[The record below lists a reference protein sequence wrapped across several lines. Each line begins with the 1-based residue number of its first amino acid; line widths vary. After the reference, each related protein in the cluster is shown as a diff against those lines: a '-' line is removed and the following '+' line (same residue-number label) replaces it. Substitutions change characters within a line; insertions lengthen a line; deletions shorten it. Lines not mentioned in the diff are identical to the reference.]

1 MRICQITRSISL
13 SLLMAAACPLAAQK
27 WEFGAGAGGS
37 FYIDKTIESARG
49 DSKTGFKPG
58 AAVSAWLGNTIN
70 DHVGGEIRYSLQTG
84 NARLTSGGTT
94 VDLAAFTHQIHY
106 DVLIYATASESK
118 VRPFFA
124 VGGGVKAYQGRG
136 DGRPIQPLI
145 QFAALTST
153 TQWVPVVSVGGGVKW
168 RAGERVAVRAEV
180 RDYISQF
187 PKEVIL
193 PTPPNKVSGWLNN
206 FVVMFGVS
214 YLF

>member
-1 MRICQITRSISL
+1 MFL
-13 SLLMAAACPLAAQK
+13 VACPLLAQK

-37 FYIDKTIESARG
+37 FYLDKTIESTRG
-49 DSKTGFKPG
+49 DAKTGFKSG
-58 AAVSAWLGNTIN
+58 VAVSAWLGNEIS
-70 DHVGGEIRYSLQTG
+70 DHVGGEIRYTYQTG
-84 NARLTSGGTT
+84 NARVTSGGATAE
-94 VDLAAFTHQIHY
+94 LPASTHQVHY
-106 DVLIYATASESK
+106 DVLIYATSRESK

-124 VGGGVKAYQGRG
+124 VGGGIKGYQGRG
-136 DGRPIQPLI
+136 EGQALQPLL
-145 QFAALTST
+145 QFAALTPT

-168 RAGERVAVRAEV
+168 RASENVSVRAEV

-206 FVVMFGVS
+206 FVVMFGIS